1 MRTKIK
7 KIVIT
12 VIILCAIGIP
22 LGMRIYNKSEIEFKD
37 ENMRTVMV
45 RTSGYQHGGYETS
58 RENLNEIKQLRLG
71 YIGYYNTLEDIKWA
85 KNVEEIEIN
94 VQPPIYEWEPAYV
107 ISKGE
112 VPEGVSKEKVKQ
124 YEKELGKILSKLKNL
139 KEVYIVS
146 DYGCE
151 WDSIEF
157 LKDCDQIE
165 DLSLSRFKLKDF
177 SVLKQCKSLESIS
190 LYGAQIEKAE
200 DLDLAELKNLKYV
213 SISGTPLAENLEEI
227 KKLQEAYPGVEIYYR
242 K

>member
-12 VIILCAIGIP
+12 VIVLCAIGIP

-58 RENLNEIKQLRLG
+58 RENLNEIKHLRLG
-71 YIGYYNTLEDIKWA
+71 YVGYYSTLEDIQWA
-85 KNVEEIEIN
+85 KNMEQIEIN
-94 VQPPIYEWEPAYV
+94 MTELRGPVYEIFEGKIPEK
-107 ISKGE
+107 ISE
-112 VPEGVSKEKVKQ
+112 EKVEQ
-124 YEKELGKILSKLKNL
+124 YERELGRVLPKLKKL
-139 KEVYIVS
+139 KIVNRIS
-146 DYGCE
+146 DFGCE

-200 DLDLAELKNLKYV
+200 DLDLAGLKNLKYV